1 MRARALHLV
10 FAAVVG
16 LPVLDFPV
24 LDFPV
29 MDFPV
34 MDFPVMD
41 LSILGLS
48 GAHAADVQTKDAP
61 DLSTVRAA
69 IKAKN

>member
-16 LPVLDFPV
+16 QPVME
-24 LDFPV
+24 FPV
-29 MDFPV
+29 MDFSV
-34 MDFPVMD
+34 LD